1 MGNKLFKD
9 KNINIKVG
17 NLCLRGI
24 VNSLNYQKKRD
35 ISRSKTFPGISQ
47 AISSQYGEFVLNEL
61 SKN

>member
-1 MGNKLFKD
+1 MPSWYCEFVKLPKEE
-9 KNINIKVG
+9 
-17 NLCLRGI
+17 R
-24 VNSLNYQKKRD
+24 Y